1 MKNTNNKNLVLLSKL
16 IDFSAI
22 VDGSVANFQK
32 KLISNM

>member
-22 VDGSVANFQK
+22 VDDSVANF
-32 KLISNM
+32 